1 MKKETKTKETK
12 ETKPFVINP
21 DDVAAGRIYICRN
34 GARVTLAPR
43 ESVEKGGSIF
53 AYRIKEVIGPQNPEG
68 PREHYSYTK
77 EGSRFAA
84 LEVDCDITCLETLAE
99 PEITQVKPKPT
110 PRKSFIRT
118 GVIKSVRVQKDGRL
132 KIRVDISVGQAKGIR
147 QVNLNFPYAKMKAG
161 HIVDMTF
168 MTEMLVT
175 DKGEAE
181 CTLEN

>member
-1 MKKETKTKETK
+1 MKKETKTK

-34 GARVTLAPR
+34 GARVKLELSLAAQEGR
-43 ESVEKGGSIF
+43 ERLFIW
-53 AYRIKEVIGPQNPEG
+53 RIKDVLGAGESGRPYTGWSFTSEGYLLGPN
-68 PREHYSYTK
+68 SK
-77 EGSRFAA
+77 EDS
-84 LEVDCDITCLETLAE
+84 DIICLETLAE
-99 PEITQVKPKPT
+99 PEITPVKPKPT
-110 PRKSFIRT
+110 PRKSFTRT

-161 HIVDMTF
+161 QLMDMTF

>member
-1 MKKETKTKETK
+1 MKKETKTK

-34 GARVTLAPR
+34 GARVRLAKRENREKDNMYAWRVNEVLQAAGSSGPGEGWIYTL
-43 ESVEKGGSIF
+43 EGCWV
-53 AYRIKEVIGPQNPEG
+53 GPHSPE
-68 PREHYSYTK
+68 P
-77 EGSRFAA
+77 A
-84 LEVDCDITCLETLAE
+84 DIICLETLAE
-99 PEITQVKPKPT
+99 PEITPVKPKPT

-132 KIRVDISVGQAKGIR
+132 KIRVDISGGQDKGIR
-147 QVNLNFPYAKMKAG
+147 QVILNFPYAKMKAG
-161 HIVDMTF
+161 QAMDMTF
-168 MTEMLVT
+168 MTNMLVT

>member
-1 MKKETKTKETK
+1 MNQ

-34 GARVTLAPR
+34 GARVRLAKR
-43 ESVEKGGSIF
+43 ESQEKDSIYVWCVKELLQAAGNSMPDKGWSYTVEGCW
-53 AYRIKEVIGPQNPEG
+53 IGPNTTEL
-68 PREHYSYTK
+68 
-77 EGSRFAA
+77 A
-84 LEVDCDITCLETLAE
+84 DIICLETLAE
-99 PEITQVKPKPT
+99 PEVIQDKPKPT

-118 GVIKSVRVQKDGRL
+118 GVIKSVRTQKDGRL
-132 KIRVDISVGQAKGIR
+132 KIRIDISGGQDKGIR
-147 QVNLNFPYAKMKAG
+147 QVILNFPYAKMKAG
-161 HIVDMTF
+161 QLMDMTF

>member
-1 MKKETKTKETK
+1 MKKETKTK

-34 GARVTLAPR
+34 GARVRLAP
-43 ESVEKGGSIF
+43 VERVGSIY
-53 AYRIKEVIGPQNPEG
+53 AYRIKEVIGPQNPDG

-77 EGSRFAA
+77 EGCWVGPHSPEPA
-84 LEVDCDITCLETLAE
+84 DIICLETLAE
-99 PEITQVKPKPT
+99 PEITPVKPKPT

-161 HIVDMTF
+161 QLMDMTF